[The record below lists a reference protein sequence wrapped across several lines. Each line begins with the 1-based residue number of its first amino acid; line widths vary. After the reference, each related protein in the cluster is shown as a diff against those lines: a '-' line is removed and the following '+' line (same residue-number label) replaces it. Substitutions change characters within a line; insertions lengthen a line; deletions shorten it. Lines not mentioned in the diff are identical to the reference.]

1 MKRAGE
7 DGALKPIGLALT
19 AVVAG
24 LGVAAAHA
32 PVAADAA
39 RVREHAPDASLDPA
53 RDEDPSLV
61 FGASEPVEPFSERAA
76 PLSQPDLFEL

>member
-24 LGVAAAHA
+24 LGVAATHA
-32 PVAADAA
+32 PVAAGAA
-39 RVREHAPDASLDPA
+39 RVREHTPDTTLDAA
-53 RDEDPSLV
+53 RDEDPTLV

-76 PLSQPDLFEL
+76 PQPDLFEL